1 MMNLGFEFTLKAME
15 HPSFLEGR
23 TGSILIGEQ
32 EVGVIGEVHPQV
44 IENWKLE
51 NPIAAMEINLDR
63 LFKMHQ
69 NAGEAPKLPTSER
82 AN

>member
-1 MMNLGFEFTLKAME
+1 MNLGLQFALRPAD

-23 TGSILIGEQ
+23 TGSILIGDQ
-32 EVGVIGEVHPQV
+32 EVGVIGEIHPQV

-51 NPIAAMEINLDR
+51 NPIAAMELDLDQ
-63 LFKMHQ
+63 LFKMQ
-69 NAGEAPKLPTSER
+69 YVNAGEAPEPPTSER